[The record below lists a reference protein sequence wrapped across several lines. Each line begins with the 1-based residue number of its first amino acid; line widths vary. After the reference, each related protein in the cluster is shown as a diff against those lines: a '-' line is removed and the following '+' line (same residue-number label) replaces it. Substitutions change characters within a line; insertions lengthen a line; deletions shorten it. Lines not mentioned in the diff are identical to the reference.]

1 MESTV
6 SESGLTWRHAL
17 GVGVVILL
25 VCYGILRWTTAHGHG
40 LPHMS
45 WFLLVTIVLL
55 SIAVLSAGAEVRA
68 YLRGTSTRPPSPQ
81 RARRALVAA
90 QACVLAG
97 AMIAGWFGAYALIEL
112 GRLDADSAF
121 GGMVQAAVLC
131 VAAVGA
137 VVTGLIVQGWCRIPQ
152 DKDRDEDSDD
162 DSPGGG
168 PLHA

>member
-1 MESTV
+1 MSDSGV
-6 SESGLTWRHAL
+6 SWRHAL
-17 GVGVVILL
+17 AIGVVILL
-25 VCYGILRWTTAHGHG
+25 VCYGVLRWTTAHGHG

-55 SIAVLSAGAEVRA
+55 SIAVLAAGAEVRA
-68 YLRGTSTRPPSPQ
+68 YLHGTSTRPPSPQ

-97 AMIAGWFGAYALIEL
+97 AMFAGWFGAFALIEL

-121 GGMVQAAVLC
+121 GNMIQAAVLC
-131 VAAVGA
+131 AASVGA
-137 VVTGLIVQGWCRIPQ
+137 VATGLIVQSWCRIPE
-152 DKDRDEDSDD
+152 DKDRDKDGDSH
-162 DSPGGG
+162 GGG